1 MKLSYFELLLL
12 DYLRISHPDR
22 IKDKEFIINR
32 SNQAT
37 QVLSDEIKNGVNYF
51 SAQETARYILFDGL
65 IFSPFDLLKDILHN
79 EFSNEFSEEN
89 IPEVALRLLPIVKD
103 EFETYDLTDDFSV
116 KPEYTILYNTL
127 TGRLLN
133 LLKND
138 LQ

>member
-12 DYLRISHPDR
+12 DYLRISHPD
-22 IKDKEFIINR
+22 KVHDKNFITDR

-37 QVLSDEIKNGVNYF
+37 QILSDEIKSGTNYF
-51 SAQETARYILFDGL
+51 SAQETARNVLFDGL
-65 IFSPFDLLKDILHN
+65 IFSPFDLLKDILLN
-79 EFSNEFSEEN
+79 EFSNEFSEIN

-133 LLKND
+133 LLKNG
-138 LQ
+138 L

>member
-12 DYLRISHPDR
+12 DYLRISHPDK
-22 IKDKEFIINR
+22 IQDKESIINR

-37 QVLSDEIKNGVNYF
+37 QILSDEIKNGANYF
-51 SAQETARYILFDGL
+51 SAQETARCFLFDGL
-65 IFSPFDLLKDILHN
+65 IFSPFDLLKEILRN

-89 IPEVALRLLPIVKD
+89 IQEVALRLLPIVKN
-103 EFETYDLTDDFSV
+103 EFETYELTDDFSA
-116 KPEYTILYNTL
+116 KPECTILYNTL

-138 LQ
+138 L